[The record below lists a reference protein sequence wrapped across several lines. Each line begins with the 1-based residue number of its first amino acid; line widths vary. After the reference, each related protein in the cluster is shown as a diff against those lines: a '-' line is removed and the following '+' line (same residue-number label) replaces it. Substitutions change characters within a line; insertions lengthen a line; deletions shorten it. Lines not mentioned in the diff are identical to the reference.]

1 MFPSNILNNSNVKYD
16 YIIAGSGCAGLS
28 LLHKILQTPSLQNKS
43 ILVID
48 KDQKK
53 SNDRTWCFWEK
64 NPGPFESIVY
74 AKWNKL
80 EFLSTDFKKELNLE
94 SYTYKMIQGIDFYNF
109 TINYAK
115 KFKNVSF
122 VQESINSID
131 NIDKKAVLKT
141 TKNTYTANYIFN
153 STNLFNPK
161 INEQNSLLQHFKGWL
176 IKTEKPVFNPEI
188 GRLMDFRVSQE
199 NGATFVYVLPTS
211 TTEALVE
218 YTLFSPR
225 VLEREIYTSELK
237 KYIKEELGIDN
248 YTLIHQE
255 SGVIPMSLEKF
266 EQNPK
271 QNVINIGTSG
281 GYTKASSG
289 YTFQFIQKN
298 IKEIINNLVE
308 GNNLIQQ
315 TSFKNKYYQWTDRTL
330 IDVLLSNKLTGKDV
344 FTKMFQKVPA
354 EKILAFLGNESSFLE
369 DLKVFSSFPVKP
381 FLTSGI
387 KSLK

>member
-1 MFPSNILNNSNVKYD
+1 MKYD

-28 LLHKILQTPSLQNKS
+28 LLYRLLKTPLLQDKS

-48 KDQKK
+48 QDHKK

-64 NPGPFESIVY
+64 SPGLFESIVH

-80 EFLSTDFKKELNLE
+80 EFLSTEFKKELNLK

-109 TINYAK
+109 VINYAK

-122 VQESINSID
+122 VQETINSID

-141 TKNTYTANYIFN
+141 TKNRYTANYIFN

-161 INEQNSLLQHFKGWL
+161 INEQNSLLQHFKGWI

-199 NGATFVYVLPTS
+199 NGATFMYVLPTS

-225 VLEREIYTSELK
+225 VLDKEVYTLELK
-237 KYIKEELGIDN
+237 KYIKEELEIDN
-248 YTLIHQE
+248 YTLIHE
-255 SGVIPMSLEKF
+255 EFGVIPMSLAKF

-271 QNVINIGTSG
+271 LNVINIGTSG
-281 GYTKASSG
+281 GYTKGSSG

-298 IKEIINNLVE
+298 IIEIINNLVE
-308 GNNLIQQ
+308 GNNIIQQ

-354 EKILAFLGNESSFLE
+354 EKILAFLGNESSFIE
-369 DLKVFSSFPVKP
+369 DLKVFTSFPVKP

-387 KSLK
+387 KQL

>member
-1 MFPSNILNNSNVKYD
+1 MKYD

-28 LLHKILQTPSLQNKS
+28 LLYKILLTPSLQNKS

-80 EFLSTDFKKELNLE
+80 EFLSTDFKKELDLE

-109 TINYAK
+109 VINYAK

-141 TKNTYTANYIFN
+141 TKNRYTANYIFN

-199 NGATFVYVLPTS
+199 NGATFMYVLPTS

-225 VLEREIYTSELK
+225 VLDKEVYTLELK
-237 KYIKEELGIDN
+237 KYIKEELEIDN

-271 QNVINIGTSG
+271 LNVINIGTSG

-298 IKEIINNLVE
+298 IIEIINNLVE
-308 GNNLIQQ
+308 GNNIIQQ
-315 TSFKNKYYQWTDRTL
+315 TSFKNKYYQWSDRTL

-344 FTKMFQKVPA
+344 FTKMFQKVPI

-369 DLKVFSSFPVKP
+369 DFKVFTSFPVKP

-387 KSLK
+387 KQL

>member
-1 MFPSNILNNSNVKYD
+1 MRYD

-28 LLHKILQTPSLQNKS
+28 LLYKILQTPSLQNKS

-109 TINYAK
+109 VINYAK

-122 VQESINSID
+122 VQETINSID

-141 TKNTYTANYIFN
+141 TKNRYTANYIFN

-199 NGATFVYVLPTS
+199 NGATFMYVLPTS

-225 VLEREIYTSELK
+225 VLDKEVYTLELK
-237 KYIKEELGIDN
+237 KYIKEELKIDN

-271 QNVINIGTSG
+271 LNVINIGTSG
-281 GYTKASSG
+281 GYTKGSSG

-298 IKEIINNLVE
+298 IIEIINNLVE
-308 GNNLIQQ
+308 GNNIIQQ

-354 EKILAFLGNESSFLE
+354 EKILAFLGNESSFIE
-369 DLKVFSSFPVKP
+369 DIKVFTSFPVKP

-387 KSLK
+387 KQL

>member
-1 MFPSNILNNSNVKYD
+1 LFPSNILNNSNVKYD

-109 TINYAK
+109 IINYAK

-199 NGATFVYVLPTS
+199 NGATFMYVLPTS
-211 TTEALVE
+211 ATEALVE

-225 VLEREIYTSELK
+225 VLDKEVYTLELK
-237 KYIKEELGIDN
+237 KYIKEELEIDN

-271 QNVINIGTSG
+271 LNVINIGTSG
-281 GYTKASSG
+281 GYTKGSSG

-298 IKEIINNLVE
+298 IIEIINNLVE
-308 GNNLIQQ
+308 GNNIIQQ

-354 EKILAFLGNESSFLE
+354 EKILAFLGNESSFIE
-369 DLKVFSSFPVKP
+369 DLKVFTSFPVKP

-387 KSLK
+387 KQL

>member
-1 MFPSNILNNSNVKYD
+1 MRYD

-28 LLHKILQTPSLQNKS
+28 LLYKILQTPSLQNKS

-109 TINYAK
+109 VINYAK

-199 NGATFVYVLPTS
+199 NGATFMYVLPTS
-211 TTEALVE
+211 ATEALVE

-225 VLEREIYTSELK
+225 VLDKEVYTLELK
-237 KYIKEELGIDN
+237 KYIKEELKIDN

-271 QNVINIGTSG
+271 LNVINIGTSG
-281 GYTKASSG
+281 GYTKGSSG

-298 IKEIINNLVE
+298 IIEIINNLVE
-308 GNNLIQQ
+308 GNNIIQQ

-354 EKILAFLGNESSFLE
+354 EKILAFLGNESSFIE
-369 DLKVFSSFPVKP
+369 DLKVFTSFPVKP

-387 KSLK
+387 KQL

>member
-1 MFPSNILNNSNVKYD
+1 MSVNKLDKMKYD

-28 LLHKILQTPSLQNKS
+28 LLYRLLKTPLLQDKS

-48 KDQKK
+48 QDQKK
-53 SNDRTWCFWEK
+53 NNDRTWCFWEK
-64 NPGPFESIVY
+64 SPGLFESIVH

-80 EFLSTDFKKELNLE
+80 EFLSTEFKKELNLE

-109 TINYAK
+109 VINYAK

-122 VQESINSID
+122 VQETINSID

-141 TKNTYTANYIFN
+141 TKNRYTANYIFN

-199 NGATFVYVLPTS
+199 NGATFMYVLPTS
-211 TTEALVE
+211 ATEALVE

-225 VLEREIYTSELK
+225 VLDKEVYTLELK
-237 KYIKEELGIDN
+237 KYIKEELEIDN

-255 SGVIPMSLEKF
+255 SGVIPMSLAKF

-271 QNVINIGTSG
+271 LNVINIGTSG
-281 GYTKASSG
+281 GYTKGSSG

-298 IKEIINNLVE
+298 IIEIINNLVE
-308 GNNLIQQ
+308 GNNIIQQ

-354 EKILAFLGNESSFLE
+354 EKILAFLGNESSFIE
-369 DLKVFSSFPVKP
+369 DLKVFTSFPVKP

-387 KSLK
+387 KQL

>member
-1 MFPSNILNNSNVKYD
+1 MRYD

-28 LLHKILQTPSLQNKS
+28 LLYKILQTPSLQNKS

-109 TINYAK
+109 VINYAK

-141 TKNTYTANYIFN
+141 TKNRYTANYIFN

-199 NGATFVYVLPTS
+199 NGATFMYVLPTS
-211 TTEALVE
+211 ATEALVE

-225 VLEREIYTSELK
+225 VLDKEVYTLELK
-237 KYIKEELGIDN
+237 KYIKEELKIDN

-271 QNVINIGTSG
+271 LNVINIGTSG
-281 GYTKASSG
+281 GYTKGSSG

-298 IKEIINNLVE
+298 IIEITNNLVE
-308 GNNLIQQ
+308 GNNIIQQ

-354 EKILAFLGNESSFLE
+354 EKILAFLGNESSFIE
-369 DLKVFSSFPVKP
+369 DLKVFTSFPVKP

-387 KSLK
+387 KQL

>member
-1 MFPSNILNNSNVKYD
+1 MKYD

-109 TINYAK
+109 IINYAK

-161 INEQNSLLQHFKGWL
+161 INEKNSLLQHFKGWL

-225 VLEREIYTSELK
+225 VLEREVYTSELK

>member
-1 MFPSNILNNSNVKYD
+1 VKYD

-109 TINYAK
+109 IINYAK

-225 VLEREIYTSELK
+225 VLEREVYTSELK

-298 IKEIINNLVE
+298 IIEIINNLVE

-387 KSLK
+387 KNLK

>member
-1 MFPSNILNNSNVKYD
+1 MRYD

-28 LLHKILQTPSLQNKS
+28 LLYKILQTPSLQNKS

-109 TINYAK
+109 VINYAK

-199 NGATFVYVLPTS
+199 NGATFMYVLPTS
-211 TTEALVE
+211 ATEALVE

-225 VLEREIYTSELK
+225 VLDKEVYTLELK
-237 KYIKEELGIDN
+237 KYIKEELKIDN

-255 SGVIPMSLEKF
+255 SGVIPVSLEKF

-271 QNVINIGTSG
+271 LNVINIGTSG
-281 GYTKASSG
+281 GYTKGSSG

-298 IKEIINNLVE
+298 IIEIINNLVE
-308 GNNLIQQ
+308 GNNIIQQ

-354 EKILAFLGNESSFLE
+354 EKILAFLGNESSFIE
-369 DLKVFSSFPVKP
+369 DLKVFTSFPVKP

-387 KSLK
+387 KQL

>member
-1 MFPSNILNNSNVKYD
+1 MKYD

-28 LLHKILQTPSLQNKS
+28 LLYRLLKTPLLQDKS

-48 KDQKK
+48 QDHKE

-64 NPGPFESIVY
+64 SPGLFESIVH

-109 TINYAK
+109 VINYAK

-122 VQESINSID
+122 VQETINSID

-141 TKNTYTANYIFN
+141 TKNRYTANYIFN

-161 INEQNSLLQHFKGWL
+161 INEQNSLLQHFKGWI

-199 NGATFVYVLPTS
+199 NGATFMYVLPTS
-211 TTEALVE
+211 ATEALVE

-225 VLEREIYTSELK
+225 VLDKEVYTLELK
-237 KYIKEELGIDN
+237 KYIKEELEIDN

-255 SGVIPMSLEKF
+255 FGVIPMSLAKF

-271 QNVINIGTSG
+271 LNVINIGTSG

-298 IKEIINNLVE
+298 IIEIINNLVE
-308 GNNLIQQ
+308 GNNIIHP

-330 IDVLLSNKLTGKDV
+330 LDVLLSNKLTGKDV
-344 FTKMFQKVPA
+344 FTQMFQKVPV
-354 EKILAFLGNESSFLE
+354 ERILAFLGNESSFLE
-369 DLKVFSSFPVKP
+369 DLLIFKSFPVKP
-381 FLTSGI
+381 FLTSGV
-387 KSLK
+387 KQLLKKN